1 MFHLFQKWHSQSLP
15 LYLNTGSKAACDKN
29 AEFTWISLR
38 PLGNE
43 TDVIGRWV
51 KKEVMIVRGAIVN
64 HNTHYSHGP
73 TLPQDTASHVCPLKE
88 TVYHK
93 AGFD

>member
-15 LYLNTGSKAACDKN
+15 LYLNTGSQAACDKN

-43 TDVIGRWV
+43 TDADWKVGEKGGDDCEGCHR
-51 KKEVMIVRGAIVN
+51 
-64 HNTHYSHGP
+64 
-73 TLPQDTASHVCPLKE
+73 
-88 TVYHK
+88 
-93 AGFD
+93 